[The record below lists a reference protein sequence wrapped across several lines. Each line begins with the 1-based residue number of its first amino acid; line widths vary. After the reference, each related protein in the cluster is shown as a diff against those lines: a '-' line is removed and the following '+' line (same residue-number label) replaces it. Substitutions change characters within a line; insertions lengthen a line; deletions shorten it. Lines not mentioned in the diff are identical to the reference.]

1 MQLMA
6 ASDTIEAGGHLIDS
20 GLLSAIFDKIIEFK
34 ASYEILHF
42 NIGRTNDDSS
52 RIEMR
57 ITAADGPQLDEL
69 LQQLTTYGC
78 HPIREV
84 DALIR
89 PAEKDRCV
97 PDDFYST
104 TNHRTH
110 VRLGGHWI
118 EVGKQRMD
126 AVIVASGGRAE
137 CRKLRDV
144 RAGEPVICGH
154 EGIRVTPE
162 FRERDRLGFAFMSN
176 DVSSERRVEGSVSRI
191 AAMMREVKKAG
202 GRIAVVAGPV
212 VVHTGG
218 AEHFAELIR
227 RGYVDVVLAG
237 NALAVHDVEFALIG
251 TSLGIDLLAGAP
263 VEQGHRNHMAA
274 INIINRAG
282 SIKAAVDSGVL
293 KSGVMYELETHGI
306 KYVLAGSIRDD
317 GPLPETIMDL
327 VEAQERYT
335 AALSDNVHMVLMLS
349 SMLHS
354 IGVGNML
361 PSWVRVVCVD
371 INPAVVTKL
380 SDRGSSQTVGVVTD
394 VGLFLHRL
402 VEALR

>member
-1 MQLMA
+1 MA
-6 ASDTIEAGGHLIDS
+6 ASDTIEAEGHLIDS
-20 GLLSAIFDKIIEFK
+20 GVLSAVMDKIIEQN

-42 NIGRTNDDSS
+42 DIGRTNDAPS
-52 RIEMR
+52 RLQMR
-57 ITAADGPQLDEL
+57 ITAEDRPALDDL
-69 LQQLTTYGC
+69 LQQLTVFGC
-78 HPIREV
+78 HPLRES
-84 DALIR
+84 DALVK

-110 VRLGGHWI
+110 VRLGGRWVDVEH
-118 EVGKQRMD
+118 QRMD
-126 AVIVASGGRAE
+126 AVIVVTGDHAV

-144 RAGEPVICGH
+144 RTGDRVVCGH
-154 EGIRVTPE
+154 DGIRVTPE

-176 DVSSERRVEGSVSRI
+176 DVSSERRVEGSVARI
-191 AAMMREVKKAG
+191 AAMMRDVKTQG

-218 AEHFAELIR
+218 VEHFAEIIR
-227 RGYVDVVLAG
+227 GGFVDVVLAG
-237 NALAVHDVEFALIG
+237 NALAVHDVEYALSG
-251 TSLGIDLLAGAP
+251 TSLGIDLVAGAP

-274 INIINRAG
+274 INTINRAG
-282 SIKAAVDSGVL
+282 GIRAAVERGVL
-293 KSGVMYELETHGI
+293 TSGVMYECVAHGVD
-306 KYVLAGSIRDD
+306 YVLAGSIRDD
-317 GPLPETIMDL
+317 GPLPDTIMDL
-327 VEAQERYT
+327 IDAQERY
-335 AALSDNVHMVLMLS
+335 AEALSKNVHLVLMLS

-380 SDRGSSQTVGVVTD
+380 SDRGSTQTVGLVTD

-402 VEALR
+402 AEALRD